1 MNKYTN
7 VQELYEQD
15 VKMKLV
21 KCLTN
26 SAEICTF
33 AAETKQVKRL

>member
-1 MNKYTN
+1 MNKRTFRNYMSM
-7 VQELYEQD
+7 D

-26 SAEICTF
+26 SAEIYTF

>member
-1 MNKYTN
+1 
-7 VQELYEQD
+7 
-15 VKMKLV
+15 MKLVKRLTNSEV